1 MAGLMPSGMIER
13 FKKIYRVNL
22 SVRPDDRV
30 LVFTD
35 LIAEG
40 EKADETGRK
49 RRKGLIDLARAA
61 KDAASELGLDA
72 VYSEFPAL
80 GCHGTEPGEELWKL
94 AFGEGAVRALNEKGL
109 LSKIRSKTASPDE
122 VRAAREIVSGEKNSA
137 VTVVVALSNYSTS
150 HTRFRDLLTSEAGA
164 RYASMPLFEEDMLFG
179 SMEADWDEVAARSR
193 RIAIAIDGADAVRIT
208 TPDGTDI
215 TFGIK
220 GRAPMVDTGIM
231 DKPGDFSNLPAGEV
245 YLAPVEGTG
254 EGVLTLLW
262 APNRKLVT
270 PVTVKVRG
278 GRAAE
283 VEGDEPFAGEFRTA
297 LDNAPGNRNLA
308 ELGIG
313 TNDRATKPDNVLESE
328 KIFGTIH
335 LAFGDNSSFGGT
347 VSTPFHQDFVFFQP
361 TLYVIRGGAAKTI
374 INSGKLE
381 V

>member
-1 MAGLMPSGMIER
+1 MPREIIER
-13 FKKIYRVNL
+13 LKKVYQTNL
-22 SVRPDDRV
+22 NVQPGDKV

-35 LIAEG
+35 FIAEG
-40 EKADETGRK
+40 EQADDTGRK
-49 RRKGLIDLARAA
+49 RREGLIRIARAA
-61 KDAASELGLDA
+61 EGAAKELGIA
-72 VYSEFPAL
+72 VTYLEFPAL
-80 GCHGTEPGEELWKL
+80 GSHGTEPGEELWKL
-94 AFGEGAVRALNEKGL
+94 AFGEGTVRRLNEKGL
-109 LSKIRSKTASPDE
+109 LAKIRLKTASQE
-122 VRAAREIVSGEKNSA
+122 EIQAARKIVSSEKGSA
-137 VTVVVALSNYSTS
+137 VSVVVALSNYSTS

-179 SMEADWDEVAARSR
+179 SMEADWEEVAARSR
-193 RIAIAIDGADAVRIT
+193 RIAIAIDGADTVRIT

-220 GRAPMVDTGIM
+220 GRVPMVDTGIM
-231 DKPGDFSNLPAGEV
+231 HEPGAFSNLPAGEV

-254 EGVLTLLW
+254 EGKLILLW
-262 APNRKLVT
+262 APNRKLLN
-270 PVTVKVRG
+270 PVTVTVRG
-278 GRAAE
+278 GMAAE
-283 VEGDEPFAGEFRTA
+283 VEGDEPFVEEFRKS

-347 VSTPFHQDFVFFQP
+347 VSTPFHQDFVFFKP
-361 TLYVIRGGAAKTI
+361 TLYVSKSGVTKTV

-381 V
+381 I

>member
-1 MAGLMPSGMIER
+1 MPREIIER
-13 FKKIYRVNL
+13 LKKIYRVNL
-22 SVRPDDRV
+22 NVRPDDRV

-35 LIAEG
+35 LVAEG
-40 EKADETGRK
+40 EKTDEIGLK
-49 RRKGLIDLARAA
+49 RRKGLIRIARAA
-61 KDAASELGLDA
+61 VDAAREIGLEA

-80 GCHGTEPGEELWKL
+80 GSHGTEPGEELWKL

-109 LSKIRSKTASPDE
+109 LSKIRLKTASPAE
-122 VRAAREIVSGEKNSA
+122 TRAAREIVSGEKSSA
-137 VTVVVALSNYSTS
+137 VSVVVALSNYSTS
-150 HTRFRDLLTSEAGA
+150 HTRFRDMLTSEAGA

-179 SMEADWDEVAARSR
+179 SMEADWGEVAERSR
-193 RIAIAIDGADAVRIT
+193 RIAIAIDGADTVRIT

-220 GRAPMVDTGIM
+220 GRVPMVDTGILSE
-231 DKPGDFSNLPAGEV
+231 PGAFSNLPAGEV

-254 EGVLTLLW
+254 EGVLMLLW
-262 APNRKLVT
+262 APDRKLSN

-283 VEGDEPFAGEFRTA
+283 VDGDEPFVEEFRA
-297 LDNAPGNRNLA
+297 SLDNAPGNRNLA

-347 VSTPFHQDFVFFQP
+347 VSTPFHQDFVFFKP
-361 TLYVIRGGAAKTI
+361 TLYVSRGGITETI

-381 V
+381 I

>member
-1 MAGLMPSGMIER
+1 MSSEIIER
-13 FKKIYRVNL
+13 LKKVYRVNL
-22 SVRPDDRV
+22 SVRPGDRV

-35 LIAEG
+35 LVAEG
-40 EKADETGRK
+40 EKADETGLL
-49 RRKGLIDLARAA
+49 RRKGLIRIARAA
-61 KDAASELGLDA
+61 VDAAREIGVEA

-80 GCHGTEPGEELWKL
+80 GSHGTEPGEELWKL
-94 AFGEGAVRALNEKGL
+94 AFGACAVRALNEKGL
-109 LSKIRSKTASPDE
+109 LSKIRLKTASPADI
-122 VRAAREIVSGEKNSA
+122 RAARDIVSAEKSSA
-137 VTVVVALSNYSTS
+137 VSVVVALSNYSTS

-179 SMEADWDEVAARSR
+179 SMEADWGEVAARSR
-193 RIAIAIDGADAVRIT
+193 RIAAAIDGADSVRIT

-220 GRAPMVDTGIM
+220 GRVPMVDTGILSE
-231 DKPGDFSNLPAGEV
+231 PGAFSNLPAGEV

-254 EGVLTLLW
+254 EGKLILFW
-262 APNRKLVT
+262 APDRKLLS

-283 VEGDEPFAGEFRTA
+283 VDGDEPFVEEFRA
-297 LDNAPGNRNLA
+297 SLDNASGNRNLA

-347 VSTPFHQDFVFFQP
+347 VSTPFHQDFVFFKP
-361 TLYVIRGGAAKTI
+361 TLYVSRGGITKTI

-381 V
+381 I